1 MASWRPTATR
11 AALAHRAELLRRT
24 RAFFDARGA
33 LEVETPALAAA
44 APTDPHIASLYT
56 EVAGAGGRWLQTS
69 PEFPMKRLLAAG
81 YGDCW
86 QLARVLRDGEAGRV
100 HCPEFS
106 LLEWYRIGWDD
117 AQLIDEVDALVRMLF
132 DGHRAIGPIECIRYA
147 AAFERATGVAFTA
160 ATPSTC
166 ASILIDA
173 GASFPEQMP
182 DAAWHDLVMGVVVAP
197 TLGHNGPCFVTDYPA
212 AQAAL
217 ARLRDEDPAFA
228 GRFELFIDG
237 VEVANGYHELTDAAE
252 QRQRFDTDNAARA
265 AAGMPVMP
273 VDEALL
279 AALDAGLPGC
289 AGVAVG
295 FDRVVMLALGA
306 TSIAQVTAFGPPVGA
321 NL

>member
-11 AALAHRAELLRRT
+11 DALTQRAELLRRM
-24 RAFFDARGA
+24 RAFFDARGV

-44 APTDPHIASLYT
+44 APTDPHIASLNT
-56 EVAGAGGRWLQTS
+56 QLAGVGRRWLQTS

-86 QLARVLRDGEAGRV
+86 QLARVFRDGEAGRL
-100 HCPEFS
+100 HSPEFS
-106 LLEWYRIGWDD
+106 LLEWYRIGWND
-117 AQLIDEVDALVRMLF
+117 AQLIDEVDALMRALF
-132 DGHRAIGPIECIRYA
+132 DGYRAAGPIERIRYA
-147 AAFERATGVAFTA
+147 EAFERATGVAFAA
-160 ATPSTC
+160 ATPSAC
-166 ASILIDA
+166 ASILVRA

-197 TLGHNGPCFVTDYPA
+197 TLGHNGLCFVTDYPA
-212 AQAAL
+212 TQAAL
-217 ARLRDEDPAFA
+217 ARLRDDNQAFA

-237 VEVANGYHELTDAAE
+237 VEVANGYHELTDGAE
-252 QRQRFDTDNAARA
+252 QRRRFEADNAARV
-265 AAGMPVMP
+265 AAGLPPMPI
-273 VDEALL
+273 DEALL

-306 TSIAQVTAFGPPVGA
+306 TSIAEVTAFGPII
-321 NL
+321 